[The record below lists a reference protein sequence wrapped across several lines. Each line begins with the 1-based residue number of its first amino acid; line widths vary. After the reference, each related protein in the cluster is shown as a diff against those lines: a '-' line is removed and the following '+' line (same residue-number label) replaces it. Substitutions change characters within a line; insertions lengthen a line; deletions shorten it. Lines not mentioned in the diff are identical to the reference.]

1 MSTVHEADVLK
12 ISGRGFKVLLKG
24 CLVSLKEKSIWYAK
38 NRNIQLLICIYASI
52 CSLNAMDPEF
62 KDLNITQA
70 KLKAGQLKKEKEA
83 LEARLKAMEESLS
96 TTSSGNGEDFKEE
109 RDRLRSRVEELESR
123 PSTTT
128 IDVVAI
134 NKQFVRLIDN
144 ALEQGAFNSP
154 IKKSKKKDQAVT
166 PGHKNLRQ
174 RINSITIDID
184 PTGTDSLEV
193 IQNARSAVIGQVLE
207 VFQQYIEQPGADKEN
222 LSITVRN
229 GNSPVRKIQADPRL
243 LLQSFQRILY
253 GVLDPNLAQL
263 LKECQLQVVLP
274 DVHSQLLY

>member
-1 MSTVHEADVLK
+1 
-12 ISGRGFKVLLKG
+12 
-24 CLVSLKEKSIWYAK
+24 
-38 NRNIQLLICIYASI
+38 
-52 CSLNAMDPEF
+52 MDPEF